1 MHRSFQ
7 PTSCLDAI
15 WTCEDSAASQ
25 LSQWISM
32 RVGHRRGTN
41 TAYKNDRHE
50 AFFHWPQYRWFHL
63 MKVSRNKKMAVLKLQ
78 YSDKGG
84 VMTKIMGNH
93 TGDHNI
99 QLFKLNRNVI
109 SIWEFL
115 PPVAIVQIVLA
126 WNFKGSHCNIITSL
140 PEHSKMYPCKI
151 RILRHTWD
159 VPYSTFHSILF
170 KTLYFRIYSW
180 IKVAFLVR
188 LYTL

>member
-1 MHRSFQ
+1 MVCHLPGPQCRLKILQGNLLMHRSFQ

-15 WTCEDSAASQ
+15 WTCEVSAASQ

-63 MKVSRNKKMAVLKLQ
+63 MKVSRNKKMAVLTLQ

-109 SIWEFL
+109 SIWDFL
-115 PPVAIVQIVLA
+115 PAPVAIVQIVLV
-126 WNFKGSHCNIITSL
+126 WNSKTRIEILSHN
-140 PEHSKMYPCKI
+140 
-151 RILRHTWD
+151 
-159 VPYSTFHSILF
+159 
-170 KTLYFRIYSW
+170 FR
-180 IKVAFLVR
+180 A
-188 LYTL
+188 TQ